1 MRPFY
6 RFGLVGLVGFCI
18 DFLIFK
24 LLFALLPTALEA
36 RVLSWLFAVLFTYCG
51 NSVITFSQPSFSIS
65 HFPGDSH
72 LRVALSAMVVA
83 LREVGRVLRKPFSQ
97 FLLYISFQ
105 FLGGTVNIAVFGF
118 FYFIL
123 FGGHN
128 QFAAFMAG
136 TFAGLGV
143 NYFGAKLSIG
153 SS

>member
-36 RVLSWLFAVLFTYCG
+36 RVLSWLFAVLFTYYG

-65 HFPGDSH
+65 RFPGDSQ

-83 LREVGRVLRKPFSQ
+83 LREVGRVVRKPFSQ

-128 QFAAFMAG
+128 QFVAFIAG
-136 TFAGLGV
+136 TLAGLGV

-153 SS
+153 SP

>member
-36 RVLSWLFAVLFTYCG
+36 RVLSWLFAVLFTYYG

-65 HFPGDSH
+65 RFPGDSH

-83 LREVGRVLRKPFSQ
+83 LREVGRVVRKPFSQ

-128 QFAAFMAG
+128 QFVAFIAG
-136 TFAGLGV
+136 TLAGLGV

-153 SS
+153 SP